1 MNPERP
7 EESNKHGI
15 LINLPPV
22 VIARGEQMAEEAA
35 GDKEDDAGCSAEGRV
50 QEPELRSGHFL

>member
-35 GDKEDDAGCSAEGRV
+35 GDKEDDARYSAEGRV